1 VDEVI
6 KRAYPST
13 NAKQI
18 DEGDTL
24 MKDVRPKG
32 SEVQELG
39 EGTPGSIL
47 EEIAREGARRLLI
60 EAMEG
65 EVAEYIEKHEEK
77 RNSEGRRLVVRN
89 GYMPER
95 DLVTGIGSLSF
106 RQPRVDD
113 RKLAELGEER
123 FSSRILPRYLR
134 RVPSVDNLIPVL
146 YLKGISTGDFSEALE
161 AILGPQAPGLSATN
175 VVRLKAKW
183 EEEYKSWSRRDLS
196 GKEYVY
202 IWVDGLHVNVR
213 LDEERSCILVVM
225 GADSEGKKEILAVSD
240 GYRESK
246 ASWRE
251 LLLDLKRRGLSSG
264 SMLAVGDGALG
275 FWSALREVFPGTK
288 EQRCWV
294 HKTANV
300 LDKLPKGVQGK
311 AKSMIHEM
319 YQAPTK
325 EEALSA
331 YHHFLKSWRDKY
343 PKAVEC
349 LRKDEDQM
357 FTFYDFP
364 ASHWIHI
371 RTTNPIESTYATV
384 RLRTKRTKGC
394 GSRMATLTMV
404 WKLAMEAE
412 KSWRKLMGSNMIP
425 LVMAGKEFKDGEL
438 KQVA

>member
-1 VDEVI
+1 
-6 KRAYPST
+6 
-13 NAKQI
+13 
-18 DEGDTL
+18 

>member
-1 VDEVI
+1 
-6 KRAYPST
+6 
-13 NAKQI
+13 
-18 DEGDTL
+18 
-24 MKDVRPKG
+24 
-32 SEVQELG
+32 
-39 EGTPGSIL
+39 
-47 EEIAREGARRLLI
+47 
-60 EAMEG
+60 
-65 EVAEYIEKHEEK
+65 
-77 RNSEGRRLVVRN
+77 VVRN